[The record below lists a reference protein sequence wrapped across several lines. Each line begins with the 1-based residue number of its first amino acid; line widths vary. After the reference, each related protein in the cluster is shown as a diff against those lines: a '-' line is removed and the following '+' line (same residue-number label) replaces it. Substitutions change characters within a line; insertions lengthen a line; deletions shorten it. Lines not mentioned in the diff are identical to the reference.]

1 MGPYAKESAAC
12 RTGTS
17 RGERKAEG
25 YSEEREPWAGWDVR
39 AVLGLKDSPHGVH
52 AWQEQRK
59 PLRRDPWLLP
69 RGLHG
74 YRSYWS
80 RQQLTALSAPGTKRW
95 ALPAQHGP
103 EAATPTHTAL
113 RPHLHSDAGSGR
125 HWAAGPEAEVGGR
138 GGRPCWR
145 WGWCCCWQR
154 GWGRG
159 RRGACCGRSCCCG
172 LCPWGTWPPSSSSAR
187 GGTPTCSRGQVGRR
201 DDVGEA
207 GVTSRGRACD
217 VARAVVTSCG
227 GRGSCRVTC

>member
-39 AVLGLKDSPHGVH
+39 AVLGLEDSPHGVH

-74 YRSYWS
+74 CRSYWS
-80 RQQLTALSAPGTKRW
+80 RQQLTALSGPGTKRW

-159 RRGACCGRSCCCG
+159 RRGACLS
-172 LCPWGTWPPSSSSAR
+172 LIHI
-187 GGTPTCSRGQVGRR
+187 
-201 DDVGEA
+201 
-207 GVTSRGRACD
+207 
-217 VARAVVTSCG
+217 
-227 GRGSCRVTC
+227 